1 MPRQSNKLGYAC
13 PVCSLDVGWD
23 EAASQRST
31 RKRGQQKHVLS
42 NRRTEE
48 ERIHLTKL
56 GSKPVE
62 YALGN
67 LIVDLYERKWLNDV
81 ADLLVRS
88 LKDGSWSSVT
98 VQVQESILEKIAEMK
113 ARVDL
118 RSRRQEDEE
127 MKFGEW
133 DVTIAENDTPF
144 FELATKLSEP
154 YRNEDTATDKR
165 IPTTFNPAKEI
176 LRYRRIGDPLR
187 HTDVSVARQIRALMK
202 HPSFLKEVNEGRFSL
217 IQKGSQ
223 LFNRYREPFSNAKWM
238 YTWAEWFWIVLYA
251 HVVSARQAAR
261 MITALDGQ
269 SMGRLS
275 SKRIKNQI
283 EPVICIWQDFFKYV
297 PHYLAYLNEI
307 ESLIKNDPELFKF
320 GQLESEENDRLE
332 MKVIQDLIRTHSPEC
347 LVFLEISRN
356 EDIYAGRRSEL
367 TDQRFGIHRV
377 TKVGKEMI
385 RVRHPNPNYKLE
397 MDEFRKGLRTKK
409 PQRKTSSCYFDP
421 WKQKP
426 DVLAALVKKGKI
438 DVGKLGFKVNPH
450 PDH

>member
-1 MPRQSNKLGYAC
+1 
-13 PVCSLDVGWD
+13 
-23 EAASQRST
+23 
-31 RKRGQQKHVLS
+31 KRGQQKHVLS
-42 NRRTEE
+42 NRRTGE

-62 YALGN
+62 HALGN

-88 LKDGSWSSVT
+88 LEDGSWNSVT

-118 RSRRQEDEE
+118 RRKRQEDEE
-127 MKFGEW
+127 MKFAEW
-133 DVTIAENDTPF
+133 DVTIAENENDTPF
-144 FELATKLSEP
+144 FELAAKLSKP

-202 HPSFLKEVNEGRFSL
+202 HPPFLKEINDGRFSL

-223 LFNRYREPFSNAKWM
+223 LFNRYREPFSNARWM

-251 HVVSARQAAR
+251 HVVSTREAAR
-261 MITALDGQ
+261 MISALDGQ
-269 SMGRLS
+269 SMRKLS

-283 EPVICIWQDFFKYV
+283 EPVIYFWQDFFEYV

-307 ESLIKNDPELFKF
+307 ESLTKNDPELCKI
-320 GQLESEENDRLE
+320 GELESEESDRIE
-332 MKVIQDLIRTHSPEC
+332 MKAIQDLIRIHSPEC
-347 LVFLEISRN
+347 LCLEISHN
-356 EDIYAGRRSEL
+356 EDSYARRGSEL
-367 TDQRFGIHRV
+367 TDQRFEIHRV
-377 TKVGKEMI
+377 IKVGKEMI
-385 RVRHPNPNYKLE
+385 RVCHPNPNYKRE

-421 WKQKP
+421 WKQKLE
-426 DVLAALVKKGKI
+426 VLAALVKKGKI
-438 DVGKLGFKVNPH
+438 DVGKLGFTVNPH
-450 PDH
+450 TDHERLFSKSCKCY